1 MRFSRIKMSFRSQ
14 NLFGTMKKRTGGIT
28 PNLLARFSLCL
39 SLKDP
44 SVPNPEEFDEK
55 GSEISP
61 SVLFGEYEDIFRILM
76 IQRLKTDKLPLDSE
90 MLNKMLKAHLN
101 RGTIALFARIR
112 ELSDFHE
119 MIKVERSN

>member
-1 MRFSRIKMSFRSQ
+1 MRFNRIKLSFRSQ
-14 NLFGTMKKRTGGIT
+14 NLLGTMKKRTGLT

-44 SVPNPEEFDEK
+44 SIPNPDEFDDK

-61 SVLFGEYEDIFRILM
+61 QVLFGEYEDTYRALM
-76 IQRLKTDKLPLDSE
+76 IQRLNTDHLLLNQD

-101 RGTIALFARIR
+101 RGTIALFARIHD
-112 ELSDFHE
+112 LSDFHE
-119 MIKVERSN
+119 MIKVERAQ